1 MSQSLA
7 SFLTEIADAI
17 RQKKNTSNNI
27 KASDFVDE
35 ILSIGSISY
44 LDYTNDNT
52 LPTLLHNIAEAIRI
66 KRGISNQIN
75 AQDFADEILQ
85 IVTSNTTAILGKA
98 ILGYA
103 ILGKSFEDEVISQL
117 DTPFIYLS
125 DVEGPEDVDFY
136 PLSLDIINV
145 NILETIPS
153 VIYKDEELRFTL
165 VPLEYGYL
173 PESLSVTGAE
183 YSYDAATGI
192 LVLHSPYASVR
203 VQGSG
208 IAALQ
213 LMTPTLSLNTATGIL
228 TIGNI
233 DSGANVY
240 YLYVNGELSQI
251 WLPAAPTTL
260 KISYYDTAYVIAK
273 DTGGAYLDSAP
284 SNSVNYV
291 LGTLSTP
298 SIFLQTGDVLESPS
312 IALDDNYNIII
323 TAVENADKYIIYYDT
338 TGGNPVA
345 EIAADGAEAGTN
357 INTNIVPDAG
367 AYAYVTAVDTSGVY
381 KTSDISNL
389 VYMPLG
395 RLATPTI
402 YIVDQCLDTPAV
414 KLDGNKVAI
423 IGVADADTYI
433 VYVTDLITSA
443 ITTHNLN
450 ITLADNQEY
459 ITNIQLIS
467 NQSARV
473 KAIDSSGNYD
483 ESSICDALVYTEQL
497 SDPVISVDA
506 QSARLQISGSANA
519 THYEVYVNDAAE
531 YQLYI
536 PGVSNIYVSNGDIV
550 KAIAKDNT
558 GRYLASDEVE
568 FTVSSV
574 YQQLSAPQIYLEADE
589 HTHTY
594 ISSIIAPTCTEQGY
608 TLHTCSSCENSYKDN
623 YIDALG
629 HNFTTYVADG
639 NATCTTDGTK
649 TAKCSRCTQ
658 IHTVSDVGSA
668 LGHAWSEVYSSV
680 FDFPTTGYGKK
691 CSRCGEIQE
700 LQKPQKLATPVIS
713 LSEALITPELALG
726 AADENGEYAELYLA
740 SYDGNADEVLLYID
754 NQYQRTLT
762 PQQLVEGNGICKV
775 RDGSIAYVVL
785 NDSNGDYS
793 YSAESNRIRYNAPVY
808 IVTINANGVTVIPEP
823 RDLKPYETS
832 SFTVTSN
839 SAATVTSDNI
849 QIVGNC
855 EHSYNNGI
863 LTLAYP
869 KGNISVTIDVETP
882 KLIAPS
888 IYLSQDNLITTTVPI
903 SGTTGTIGIAY
914 GQDNLTTVYQTTGT
928 IMAPGEVI
936 DASISNNSLTNP
948 NPSIRIDGSKIA
960 WTLYSTTPSTGV
972 MGRVTYTYKEPT
984 SN

>member
-35 ILSIGSISY
+35 ILSIGNISY
-44 LDYTNDNT
+44 LDYRNDDT

-66 KRGISNQIN
+66 KRGISGQIN

-103 ILGKSFEDEVISQL
+103 ILGKRFEDEVITQL
-117 DTPFIYLS
+117 DAPFIYLS
-125 DVEGPEDVDFY
+125 DADGPEEADFY

-165 VPLEYGYL
+165 TPLPYGYL
-173 PESLSVTGAE
+173 PDSLSVTGAE

-213 LMTPTLSLNTATGIL
+213 LMTPTLSLDTNTGIL

-233 DSGANVY
+233 DPSANVY
-240 YLYVNGELSQI
+240 YLYVNDELSQI

-260 KISYYDTAYVIAK
+260 KISYYDKAYVIAK
-273 DTGGAYLDSAP
+273 DTGGAYPDSAS
-284 SNSVNYV
+284 SNTINYI
-291 LGTLSTP
+291 LGSLSTP
-298 SIFLQTGDVLESPS
+298 SIFLQTGDILDSPS
-312 IALDDNYNIII
+312 IAFDDNYNILI
-323 TAVENADKYIIYYDT
+323 TAVANADKYFIYYDT
-338 TGGNPVA
+338 SGGEPVA
-345 EIAADGAEAGTN
+345 QIAADGIEAGMI
-357 INTNIVPDAG
+357 INTEIVPDAG
-367 AYAYVTAVDTSGVY
+367 AHAYVTAVDTSGVY

-389 VYMPLG
+389 IYMPLG
-395 RLATPTI
+395 PLATPTI

-414 KLDGNKVAI
+414 RLDGNKVVI
-423 IGVADADTYI
+423 IGVPTADTYK
-433 VYVTDLITSA
+433 VYVKDLITS
-443 ITTHNLN
+443 ITTTHTLN
-450 ITLADNQEY
+450 ITLEDNQEY
-459 ITNIQLIS
+459 TTDIRLIS

-473 KAIDSSGNYD
+473 KAIDSSGNYE
-483 ESSICDALVYTEQL
+483 ESSICDALIYTEQL
-497 SDPVISVDA
+497 SDPVISVDP
-506 QSARLQISGSANA
+506 QSARLQISGSLNA
-519 THYEVYVNDAAE
+519 THYEVYINDAAE

-536 PGVSNIYVSNGDIV
+536 PGATNISVNNGDII
-550 KAIAKDNT
+550 KATAKDNT
-558 GRYLASDEVE
+558 GRYLASDQVE
-568 FTVSSV
+568 FIVSSI
-574 YQQLSAPQIYLEADE
+574 YQQLSTPQIYLDAEQ

-594 ISSIIAPTCTEQGY
+594 TSSIIAPTCTDQGY
-608 TLHTCSSCENSYKDN
+608 TLHTCSGCESSYKDN
-623 YIDALG
+623 YTDALG
-629 HNFTTYVADG
+629 HNFTSYVADG
-639 NATCTTDGTK
+639 NATCTADGTK

-658 IHTVSDVGSA
+658 THTVSDVGSA
-668 LGHAWSEVYSSV
+668 LGHDWSDVYSSV
-680 FDFPTTGYGKK
+680 FDFPTTGYGRK

-726 AADENGEYAELYLA
+726 AADEDGEYAELYLA

-754 NQYQRTLT
+754 NQYQRTFT
-762 PQQLVEGNGICKV
+762 PEQLVEGNGICKV

-793 YSAESNRIRYNAPVY
+793 YSAESNRIRYNAPIY
-808 IVTINANGVTVIPEP
+808 KVTVNVNGVTITPESGEF
-823 RDLKPYETS
+823 KPYETL

-839 SAATVTSDNI
+839 SAATVTSDDI
-849 QIVGNC
+849 EIVGNC
-855 EHSYNNGI
+855 EHNYSNGI

-869 KGNISVTIDVETP
+869 KGDIRVTIDVETP
-882 KLIAPS
+882 KLLTPS
-888 IYLSQDNLITTTVPI
+888 IYLSQDNLVTTTIPVF
-903 SGTTGTIGIAY
+903 GTTGTVGIGY
-914 GQDNLTTVYQTTGT
+914 GQDTLTTVYKTTGT
-928 IMAPGEVI
+928 IIAPGEVI
-936 DASISNNSLTNP
+936 DASISNTSLVQP
-948 NPSIRIDGSKIA
+948 DPAIRVDGSEIS

-972 MGRVTYTYKEPT
+972 MGQVTYTYKEST
-984 SN
+984 SS